1 MKAKTI
7 KSVCRH
13 KHDAWLAS
21 ITDEGVRKLAAEGT
35 IITGGAIASM
45 LLGEKVND
53 FDLYFRDWKTCVA
66 VAAYYV
72 GKFKENPPAKFKGD
86 GTHAVAI
93 WLSDGNGRELAFRNG
108 TVQLRYREP
117 DGMDNDAGWLNGDA
131 VHTDGRVKIVVKSSG
146 VASETTPDTYQYFEC
161 NQDPESSGAA
171 EYVEAVA
178 AAVGKPPEEEKP
190 DKDKPKFRPVFL
202 TSNAITLS
210 DGIQVVTRF
219 YGEPDAIHENY
230 DFAHCTCYWQSW
242 DGKLELRPKA
252 LEALLAR
259 ELRYVGSKYPLCS
272 IIRTRK
278 FIQRGW
284 TINAGQFVKMC
295 MQLNELDLL
304 DLKVLE
310 DQLTG
315 VDAAYFMEIIDALKA
330 KNDTRVDHAY
340 LMQLIDRIF

>member
-7 KSVCRH
+7 KSVLRH

-21 ITDEGVRKLAAEGT
+21 IADDGVRKLAAENT

-45 LLGEKVND
+45 LLSEKVND
-53 FDLYFRDWKTCVA
+53 YDLYFRDWKTTVA
-66 VAAYYV
+66 VARYYV
-72 GKFKENPPAKFKGD
+72 AKFKENPPAKFKGD
-86 GTHAVAI
+86 ATREVAI
-93 WLSDGNGRELAFRNG
+93 YLADGNGKPIDESWEGR
-108 TVQLRYREP
+108 P
-117 DGMDNDAGWLNGDA
+117 ID
-131 VHTDGRVKIVVKSSG
+131 TDFRVKIVVKSSG

-161 NQDPESSGAA
+161 NPDPEGSGAA

-178 AAVGKPPEEEKP
+178 AALGDPPASEKP
-190 DKDKPKFRPVFL
+190 KEDKPKFRPVFL

-210 DGIQVVTRF
+210 DGVQIVTRF

-252 LEALLAR
+252 MEALLAR

-272 IIRTRK
+272 LIRTRK

-284 TINAGQFVKMC
+284 TINAGQFVKMA

-304 DLKVLE
+304 DMKVLE
-310 DQLTG
+310 EQLTG
-315 VDAAYFMEIIDALKA
+315 VDAAYFFEIIEALKT
-330 KNDTRVDHAY
+330 KNETRVDHAY

>member
-7 KSVCRH
+7 KSVLRH

-45 LLGEKVND
+45 LLAEKVND
-53 FDLYFRDWKTCVA
+53 YDLYFRDWKTCVA
-66 VAAYYV
+66 VADYYV
-72 GKFKENPPAKFKGD
+72 RKFRENPPAKFKGD
-86 GTHAVAI
+86 DSGHKVAI
-93 WLSDGNGRELAFRNG
+93 WLSDGGRAELGFKNGGVCMRGLVEGLPRSDDHDWA
-108 TVQLRYREP
+108 VADEP
-117 DGMDNDAGWLNGDA
+117 S
-131 VHTDGRVKIVVKSSG
+131 RVKVHVKSAG
-146 VASETTPDTYQYFEC
+146 VASETAPDTYQYFEC
-161 NQDPESSGAA
+161 NPDPESSGAA
-171 EYVEAVA
+171 DYVEAVA
-178 AAVGKPPEEEKP
+178 AATGKPPEEEKP
-190 DKDKPKFRPVFL
+190 DKEKPKFRPIFL

-219 YGEPDAIHENY
+219 YGEPNAIHENY

-242 DGKLELRPKA
+242 DGKLELRPNA

-272 IIRTRK
+272 LIRTRK

-284 TINAGQFVKMC
+284 TINAGQFVKMA
-295 MQLNELDLL
+295 MQLNELDLM
-304 DLKVLE
+304 DMKVLE
-310 DQLTG
+310 EQLTG
-315 VDAAYFMEIIDALKA
+315 VDAAYFLEIIDALKA
-330 KNDTRVDHAY
+330 KNETRVDHAY